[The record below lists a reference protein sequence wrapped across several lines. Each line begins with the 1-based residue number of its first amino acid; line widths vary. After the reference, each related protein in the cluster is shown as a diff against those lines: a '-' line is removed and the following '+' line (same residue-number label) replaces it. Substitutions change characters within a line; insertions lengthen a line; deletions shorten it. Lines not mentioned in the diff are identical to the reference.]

1 VSKVVYERLYIPIL
15 FGSAMAL
22 VDVATFGILKS
33 IQLKWISPFY
43 LIAPILL
50 YSIQPY
56 IFLKS
61 LNYQG
66 LATMNVLWDLISTV
80 FVTIESK
87 FLFNEIISNRKML
100 GIVLSLVSIYLLSS

>member
-1 VSKVVYERLYIPIL
+1 MGASSIIPIL
-15 FGSAMAL
+15 FGSLMASI
-22 VDVATFGILKS
+22 DVITFGILKS
-33 IQLKWISPFY
+33 IQLKWISPIY
-43 LIAPILL
+43 LIAPMIL
-50 YSIQPY
+50 YGFQPY

-87 FLFNEIISNRKML
+87 YLFNEIISNRKML
-100 GIVLSLVSIYLLSS
+100 GIVLSLVSIYLLSE